1 MDTAPTMPSIMSG
14 SLMRATPPCARM
26 SAGTRS
32 SAMTAT
38 APASSAILA
47 CSGGT
52 TSMIT
57 PPLSISAMPRLT
69 RAVPT
74 TGSAVL
80 VEPVLVGA
88 VLIEGV
94 LGWSCWGTEALAAGG
109 DRLVRARPAGGLRG
123 TSVGND
129 STRSRCPGPDVRPIT
144 SSDDSRGEARRDRVV
159 DLHHPRQWRVPRE
172 PRQPHHPF
180 ATHLQRLRH
189 RVVVEAPGPLHPGAG
204 LPGQGGRRGG
214 ERHGTHLD
222 HVRGA
227 AEAHVERPGQVVLAP
242 LDGPA
247 SLEPLRL
254 AARLPRGQ
262 RHRGGVRHEQPG

>member
-47 CSGGT
+47 CSGVT

-74 TGSAVL
+74 AGSAVL
-80 VEPVLVGA
+80 VEAVLVGAVLVEA

-94 LGWSCWGTEALAAGG
+94 LGLSCWGTEDLAAGG

-129 STRSRCPGPDVRPIT
+129 STRSRCPGPDVGPIT

-189 RVVVEAPGPLHPGAG
+189 RVVVEAPGQLHPGAG
-204 LPGQGGRRGG
+204 LPEQVERLGG

-222 HVRGA
+222 HVRGV
-227 AEAHVERPGQVVLAP
+227 AEGHVERPGQVVLDL
-242 LDGPA
+242 LDG
-247 SLEPLRL
+247 
-254 AARLPRGQ
+254 
-262 RHRGGVRHEQPG
+262 